1 MCIIQEYIKNNNKFI
16 LNILIN
22 AHTRLS
28 YIQLQKGYVTQ
39 EDIHNSLQ
47 SDEALSSSS
56 LSQSLPKSTATSTS
70 MISSSDIILNGNDSN
85 AHAALLVDCTLIP
98 LFTPS
103 GQIQL
108 QMIRDIINNIN
119 NFILSI
125 INIIYMKCEN
135 IHYPLMDEFCNE
147 ANAFL
152 QSTIGIS
159 SSSPMSVLSPQPLTS
174 HSQLLIQ
181 QHHHHNNS
189 NRYHTI
195 KQHHNNHHN
204 YQQLRYH
211 DKEKRDHHQQQQ
223 QQQNNSSD
231 DNSKPNYRIE
241 FEKSEPIIRL
251 LAQVRKVGMDIL
263 FPQQVHDKVCLL
275 NLYLFV

>member
-47 SDEALSSSS
+47 SDEALLSSPSS
-56 LSQSLPKSTATSTS
+56 SQSLPKATATSTS
-70 MISSSDIILNGNDSN
+70 MISSSDIILNVNDSN
-85 AHAALLVDCTLIP
+85 AHAALLVESTLIP
-98 LFTPS
+98 LFTLS

-108 QMIRDIINNIN
+108 QMNRDIINNNN
-119 NFILSI
+119 NFILSM

-159 SSSPMSVLSPQPLTS
+159 SSSSMSVLSPQPLTS

-181 QHHHHNNS
+181 QHHHHHNS

-211 DKEKRDHHQQQQ
+211 DKEKRDHHHQQQQ
-223 QQQNNSSD
+223 LNNSSD

-275 NLYLFV
+275 N

>member
-47 SDEALSSSS
+47 SDEALLSSASP
-56 LSQSLPKSTATSTS
+56 SQSLPKATATSTS
-70 MISSSDIILNGNDSN
+70 MISSSDVILNVNDSN
-85 AHAALLVDCTLIP
+85 AHAALLVESTLIP
-98 LFTPS
+98 FFTLS

-108 QMIRDIINNIN
+108 QMNRDIINNNN
-119 NFILSI
+119 NFILSM

-159 SSSPMSVLSPQPLTS
+159 PSSSMSVLSPQPLTS

-181 QHHHHNNS
+181 QHHHHNS

-211 DKEKRDHHQQQQ
+211 DKEKRDHHHQQQQ
-223 QQQNNSSD
+223 LNNSSD

-275 NLYLFV
+275 N

>member
-47 SDEALSSSS
+47 SDEALLSSS
-56 LSQSLPKSTATSTS
+56 LSQSLPKTTATSTS
-70 MISSSDIILNGNDSN
+70 MISSSDIILNVNDSN
-85 AHAALLVDCTLIP
+85 AHAALLVESTLIP

-135 IHYPLMDEFCNE
+135 THYPLMDEFCTE

-159 SSSPMSVLSPQPLTS
+159 SSSSMSPQPLTL

-181 QHHHHNNS
+181 QHHHHNS

-195 KQHHNNHHN
+195 KQHHNNHNNHHN

-211 DKEKRDHHQQQQ
+211 DKEKRDHHHHQ

-263 FPQQVHDKVCLL
+263 FPQQVHDKVCLF
-275 NLYLFV
+275 N